1 MPADALAT
9 AGNILG
15 TLKPAT
21 IINQALNVV
30 SAVVDTDYQ
39 GIINSLATLPQQV
52 FRGDVKGAHNTARML
67 NKQFEP
73 WVKMAAQ
80 IDFHTAAQLV
90 TFIPD
95 TTGTTQIVSL
105 VLGLLANVDIVRLAR
120 DVGQIQ
126 ELAWSVLETG
136 NLLQL
141 ARLVPIGLD
150 LASVGLGVLSPG
162 AKLSLEQLDAA
173 ADPSQQSMAAAA
185 TGNDLPG
192 IASNLVSLAGSQ
204 GAQDLTSLIGQGLDA
219 ASFYASGTHT
229 KYASML
235 VEGGKTA
242 LQWLVDFF
250 RQRISG

>member
-1 MPADALAT
+1 M
-9 AGNILG
+9 
-15 TLKPAT
+15 
-21 IINQALNVV
+21 
-30 SAVVDTDYQ
+30 
-39 GIINSLATLPQQV
+39 
-52 FRGDVKGAHNTARML
+52 
-67 NKQFEP
+67 
-73 WVKMAAQ
+73 
-80 IDFHTAAQLV
+80 
-90 TFIPD
+90 
-95 TTGTTQIVSL
+95 SL

-126 ELAWSVLETG
+126 EVAWSVLETG

-162 AKLSLEQLDAA
+162 AKLSPEQLDAA

-185 TGNDLPG
+185 AGNDLPG

-250 RQRISG
+250 RQQISG